1 MLRGT
6 GGLTGRHV
14 AFGEQIM
21 SNTDSF
27 IEEVTEEVRRDK
39 LFALMRKW
47 GWLPAV
53 IVVGLVGG
61 AAYNEWS
68 KARAQSQAQAFGDA
82 VLAGLAPGAS
92 PTLLQALPTADANQE
107 LVKTLLLASADA
119 ADGADHVETAAALQA
134 LAETDGLPPLYRQLA
149 LLKAQMAGG
158 TGDGARD
165 TRILE
170 ELATPGTPFRP
181 LAMELQ
187 ALRQIEAGNAE
198 GAIELLQQ
206 VLEEAGATD
215 TLRRRALQVIVALG
229 GNPTPA

>member
-1 MLRGT
+1 M
-6 GGLTGRHV
+6 GRHV

-47 GWLPAV
+47 GWLAAL
-53 IVVGLVGG
+53 IIFGLVGG

-68 KARAQSQAQAFGDA
+68 KARAQAQAQAFGDA
-82 VLAGLAPGAS
+82 VLAGLAADAN
-92 PTLLQALPTADANQE
+92 PTLLEELPTADANQE
-107 LVKTLLLASADA
+107 LVKTLLLASTGAV
-119 ADGADHVETAAALQA
+119 DGADRAETAAALQT

-149 LLKAQMAGG
+149 LLKAQMSGG

-181 LAMELQ
+181 LAIEQQ
-187 ALRQIEAGNAE
+187 ALRQLEAGNAS
-198 GAIELLQQ
+198 GAITLLQQ
-206 VLEEAGATD
+206 LLEEPGATD

>member
-1 MLRGT
+1 
-6 GGLTGRHV
+6 
-14 AFGEQIM
+14 M
-21 SNTDSF
+21 SSTDSF

-47 GWLPAV
+47 GWLAGL
-53 IVVGLVGG
+53 IIFGLVGG
-61 AAYNEWS
+61 AAYSEWS

-82 VLAGLAPGAS
+82 LLAGLAGDAN
-92 PTLLQALPTADANQE
+92 PTLLEELPTADANQE
-107 LVKTLLLASADA
+107 LVKTLLLASARSVDDA
-119 ADGADHVETAAALQA
+119 DRTETAAALQA

-181 LAMELQ
+181 LAIEQQ
-187 ALRQIEAGNAE
+187 ALRQVEAGNAS
-198 GAIELLQQ
+198 GAITLLQQ
-206 VLEEAGATD
+206 LLEEPGVTD
-215 TLRRRALQVIVALG
+215 TLRRRALQVIVATG

>member
-1 MLRGT
+1 
-6 GGLTGRHV
+6 
-14 AFGEQIM
+14 M

-47 GWLPAV
+47 GWLAGL
-53 IVVGLVGG
+53 IIFGLVGG
-61 AAYNEWS
+61 AAYSEWS

-82 VLAGLAPGAS
+82 LLAGLAGDAN
-92 PTLLQALPTADANQE
+92 PTLLEELPTADANQE
-107 LVKTLLLASADA
+107 LVKTLLLASARSVDDA
-119 ADGADHVETAAALQA
+119 ERTETAAALQA

-181 LAMELQ
+181 LAIEQQ
-187 ALRQIEAGNAE
+187 ALRQVEAGNAS
-198 GAIELLQQ
+198 GAITLLQQ
-206 VLEEAGATD
+206 LLEEPGATD
-215 TLRRRALQVIVALG
+215 TLRRRASQVIVALG

>member
-1 MLRGT
+1 M
-6 GGLTGRHV
+6 GRHV

-47 GWLPAV
+47 GWLAAL
-53 IVVGLVGG
+53 IIFGLVGG

-68 KARAQSQAQAFGDA
+68 KARAQAQAQAFGDA
-82 VLAGLAPGAS
+82 VLAGLAADAN
-92 PTLLQALPTADANQE
+92 PTLLQELPTADANQE
-107 LVKTLLLASADA
+107 LVKTLLLASAGA
-119 ADGADHVETAAALQA
+119 VDGADRAETAAALQA
-134 LAETDGLPPLYRQLA
+134 LAETDGLPQLYRQLA
-149 LLKAQMAGG
+149 LLKAQMSGG

-181 LAMELQ
+181 LAIEQQ
-187 ALRQIEAGNAE
+187 ALRQLEACNAS
-198 GAIELLQQ
+198 GAITLLQQ
-206 VLEEAGATD
+206 LLEEPGATD